1 MSIPSSTAKQL
12 CTKAE
17 LSLFTESQTRNVKN
31 LDAKALKTRIERC
44 RKLRDKYKQLA
55 NRQDR
60 EARAKQEPRRRQAAQ
75 GSTATRKKEQLFAES
90 LVRFQRQLDKAETV
104 DAKPVKTVKKKAVTK
119 KKVATETSPATKVTT
134 KKKVAAKKAVT
145 KKKTAKTKAP
155 PVPPRRRSLSRRM
168 RLCQR
173 QVRGRRPKPRRR
185 NSLLRAWSENRN
197 TAPPRIVAV
206 RLVATRDDAVKC
218 EEIFSSTLN

>member
-119 KKVATETSPATKVTT
+119 KKAAETSPATKVTT

-155 PVPPRRRSLSRRM
+155 ARSAKKKVVVKKNAVVPTASKRATTKAKKAKFTASGLVRKQKHRS
-168 RLCQR
+168 
-173 QVRGRRPKPRRR
+173 
-185 NSLLRAWSENRN
+185 AENRRGQ
-197 TAPPRIVAV
+197 AR
-206 RLVATRDDAVKC
+206 RDAR
-218 EEIFSSTLN
+218 